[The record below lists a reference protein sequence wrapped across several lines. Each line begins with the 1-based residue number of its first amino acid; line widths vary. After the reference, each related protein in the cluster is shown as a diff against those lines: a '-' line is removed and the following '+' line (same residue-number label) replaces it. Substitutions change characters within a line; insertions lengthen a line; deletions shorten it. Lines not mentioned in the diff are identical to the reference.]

1 MNKKIL
7 LKRMRSN
14 PFFVIGL
21 FFALILVL
29 LTMMSPLYVHYD
41 PLQNAL
47 MEKFQPPEWFARGME
62 GHILGT
68 DQMGRDILS
77 RLMIGGRI
85 SLTIAFSAVAIMTF
99 VGTVL
104 GIIAGYF
111 GGIVDSII
119 MRLCD
124 VCMAI
129 PPLILAVS
137 VMSVLGVNTFNLILV
152 VAFSQWVGCCRVT
165 RNNVRVVKSMEF
177 VHASE
182 VLGAK
187 KSHIMFR
194 QIFPN
199 VTTQIIIIAS
209 QKIGL
214 SILLEAS
221 LSFLSLG
228 VPAPQPS
235 WGNMIAAG
243 RSYMMVCP
251 WLVIVPG
258 IALMITVLA
267 FNFLGD
273 GLRDILDPKMD

>member
-1 MNKKIL
+1 MNKKII
-7 LKRMRSN
+7 LKRMRQN
-14 PFFVIGL
+14 PFFVIGAL
-21 FFALILVL
+21 FALILIL
-29 LTMMSPLYVHYD
+29 LTMLSPLYIHYD
-41 PLQNAL
+41 PLQNSL
-47 MEKFQPPEWFARGME
+47 MEKFQPPEWFARSFE
-62 GHILGT
+62 GHVLGT

-77 RLMIGGRI
+77 RLMVGGRI
-85 SLTIAFSAVAIMTF
+85 SLTIAFSAVALQTI

-111 GGIVDSII
+111 GGLVDSFI

-137 VMSVLGVNTFNLILV
+137 VISVLGVNTFNLILV

-187 KSHIMFR
+187 KSHIMFC

-235 WGNMIAAG
+235 WGNMISAG

-273 GLRDILDPKMD
+273 GLRDIFDPKMD

>member
-1 MNKKIL
+1 
-7 LKRMRSN
+7 
-14 PFFVIGL
+14 
-21 FFALILVL
+21 
-29 LTMMSPLYVHYD
+29 
-41 PLQNAL
+41 
-47 MEKFQPPEWFARGME
+47 
-62 GHILGT
+62 
-68 DQMGRDILS
+68 
-77 RLMIGGRI
+77 
-85 SLTIAFSAVAIMTF
+85 
-99 VGTVL
+99 
-104 GIIAGYF
+104 
-111 GGIVDSII
+111 
-119 MRLCD
+119 
-124 VCMAI
+124 
-129 PPLILAVS
+129 
-137 VMSVLGVNTFNLILV
+137 
-152 VAFSQWVGCCRVT
+152 
-165 RNNVRVVKSMEF
+165 
-177 VHASE
+177 
-182 VLGAK
+182 
-187 KSHIMFR
+187 MFR